1 MAEWLQNYIG
11 GVCATDH
18 SISEG
23 GYAQKITVLHR
34 GRVSRDSKR
43 WLRNLY
49 TTPEWCL
56 LTIDFLLLIIL
67 NSFFATSF
75 LTHIWLGY
83 PIKGWWIYWKVCKPW
98 KICKICQRYKRQTK
112 PISPCF
118 IFFQMKWVSAL
129 TLDSLWWNSQLSQN
143 IIAHI
148 LNLLTMIAFNILI
161 PCWFLT
167 ESDQSYS
174 LVLAAQT
181 PHCSAL
187 TELHGS
193 FC

>member
-118 IFFQMKWVSAL
+118 IFFRWSECL
-129 TLDSLWWNSQLSQN
+129 LWHSTLCDEIPSSPKTSLRTFWTYWQWS
-143 IIAHI
+143 
-148 LNLLTMIAFNILI
+148 LLTFLFLVDFWQNLINLI
-161 PCWFLT
+161 P
-167 ESDQSYS
+167 
-174 LVLAAQT
+174 
-181 PHCSAL
+181 
-187 TELHGS
+187 
-193 FC
+193 